1 MSNEPER
8 VLQLSE
14 TDGMQFACVINGDGS
29 ATPIGWPEVEA
40 WSDGD
45 AGFWVHLN
53 KDAPR
58 VRSWIVERSG
68 LSKVTTEALLA
79 PESRPRAF
87 HGKFGFVT
95 ILRGVNTNPGAEE
108 EDMVA
113 LRIWSDGKRLITLW
127 DEKLKTPLDILSR
140 LMDTHTGPHD
150 IGELYERLIARL
162 TERIGLTVE
171 ALEGDLDS
179 IEVRMET
186 ESSPELRREVSDMRR
201 KLSDLRRYIAPQ
213 REALGSFLAH
223 PPDWFDDAS
232 KQRLRESADRTVN
245 YIEEID
251 SAREQAM
258 VLKDE
263 ISNQL
268 AESTNRTLYVLAVIS
283 GIFLP
288 FGFVTGLFGIN
299 VGGMP
304 GTENASAFLV
314 FCGILIAL
322 LIAEI
327 AIFKRLK
334 WF

>member
-8 VLQLSE
+8 ALQLSE

-29 ATPIGWPEVEA
+29 ATSIGWPEVEA
-40 WSDGD
+40 WSDGG

-95 ILRGVNTNPGAEE
+95 ILRGVNTNPGADE

-140 LMDTHTGPHD
+140 LMDTQTGPHD
-150 IGELYERLIARL
+150 IAELYEQLIARL

-171 ALEGDLDS
+171 ALEGDLDT

-213 REALGSFLAH
+213 REALGGFLAH

-263 ISNQL
+263 ISSQL

-299 VGGMP
+299 VGGIP
-304 GTENASAFLV
+304 GTENASGFFV
-314 FCGILIAL
+314 FCGILVGIA
-322 LIAEI
+322 IAEI
-327 AIFKRLK
+327 VIFKRLK